1 MRTLVHNLIEY
12 RYKAVIQDWYRL
24 SLTEKVAVRER
35 RVSAFRL
42 IYPEVQK
49 EVTNYRSRWLMGVPK
64 ANVERDF
71 EVYGLEL
78 VKMENELQRLIE
90 LIKEVNRHRVIVNSS
105 SNL

>member
-1 MRTLVHNLIEY
+1 
-12 RYKAVIQDWYRL
+12 
-24 SLTEKVAVRER
+24 
-35 RVSAFRL
+35 
-42 IYPEVQK
+42 
-49 EVTNYRSRWLMGVPK
+49 MGVPK